1 MPKQNVMSARCNIDV
16 HCQTNES
23 RFSISD
29 CWKLI
34 IRKTNITKWIGDDY
48 MKKFVSLLLSFVLV
62 LSLCIPAHAASLSGF
77 EKKQNYKEG
86 QFIDVPAGS
95 TWAANV
101 RTVYEFGIMNGKTV
115 SEFQPNGN
123 VTIGQAI
130 IMACRLHSTYY
141 ANETAFE
148 GSGTQPYVEYALE
161 QGIIAQKYENYGSPI
176 SRAAFAMILDASLP
190 NAVLPAIN
198 DVKDGAIPDVEEG
211 GNYYDAVYRLYRAGV
226 LTGNDAKGTFGPFS
240 HITRGAAAAIVSRM
254 VNESLRKTITLD
266 TPYFTAVPMKRLAN
280 LKSIQKGASD
290 TELTQAYN
298 AALEIIVP
306 YAGMSREEQLYGI
319 ASELRQLAEDGMEYS
334 TTAAHYNDPYGY
346 FVLGVASCAGCARA
360 TGLCLNIL
368 GISYEHVNED
378 QWGHQW
384 CRVNVDGTYWICDA
398 YGLYCGPEPA
408 PYEHPYL

>member
-1 MPKQNVMSARCNIDV
+1 
-16 HCQTNES
+16 
-23 RFSISD
+23 
-29 CWKLI
+29 
-34 IRKTNITKWIGDDY
+34 
-48 MKKFVSLLLSFVLV
+48 MKKTISLALSILLLLS
-62 LSLCIPAHAASLSGF
+62 LCVPASAASLSGF
-77 EKKQNYKEG
+77 EKKLNYTEG
-86 QFIDVPAGS
+86 QFVDVPAGS

-101 RTVYEFGIMNGKTV
+101 RTVYEFGIMNGKTD

-130 IMACRLHSTYY
+130 IMACRLHNTYY
-141 ANETAFE
+141 ANEASFE
-148 GSGTQPYVEYALE
+148 GGGTQSYVEYALE
-161 QGIIAQKYENYGSPI
+161 QGIITKEYESYGSPI
-176 SRAAFAMILDASLP
+176 SRASFAMILGASLP

-198 DVKDGAIPDVEEG
+198 VVKDGAIPDVEEG
-211 GNYYDAVYRLYRAGV
+211 SNYYDAVYRLYRAGV
-226 LTGNDAKGTFGPFS
+226 LTGNDAKGNFGPFS

-266 TPYFTAVPMKRLAN
+266 TSHFTAVPMKRLAN

-290 TELTQAYN
+290 AELTEAYN
-298 AALEIIVP
+298 AALTIVAP
-306 YAGMSREEQLYGI
+306 YAGMSLGEQLYGI

-334 TTAAHYNDPYGY
+334 TSAAHYNDPYGY

-368 GISYEHVNED
+368 GIPYEHVNEN

>member
-1 MPKQNVMSARCNIDV
+1 
-16 HCQTNES
+16 
-23 RFSISD
+23 
-29 CWKLI
+29 
-34 IRKTNITKWIGDDY
+34 

-62 LSLCIPAHAASLSGF
+62 LSLCIPVHAASLSGF

-123 VTIGQAI
+123 VTVGQAI

-290 TELTQAYN
+290 AELTQAYN